1 MNKVIKIILIIS
13 AIVFGIGFLLINS
26 AQAGVIQFGNKNIF
40 VDFDGLP
47 FDLSNWAPGMSSSPK
62 TITIT
67 NNEDFDIN
75 LYFKAKKTS
84 GDDILAD
91 VLTITIDNK
100 SNHLSDLFNNNIA
113 LNSVNSGKSQKYN
126 IVISFDQEAGNECQ
140 GKTINFDFIITAEE
154 IGKGGEEIPPV
165 IIPGGGTTYIPPTPT
180 TPITETGEVTAT
192 PGEGGITSLTNPD
205 GSKIELTIPPGAVSE
220 NTNFSI
226 NLVDISSVSQP
237 DPASGLFL
245 IAGLVYEIKAERD
258 GEFITTF
265 DKPLTLTFT
274 YTDEQIEGLDEDS
287 LKIYWWNGE
296 EWVALENSEVDVDN
310 NTVTVSIDHF
320 TLFALMGSKI
330 GFVEE
335 EIEKEEGEEEIPSEE
350 VVLAPTGE
358 EEIEKPPEEGME
370 GEEGI
375 VEPEEAEKPILAEE
389 KTLGEI
395 FATEGL
401 LAAIGAMPFNLKVIL
416 IIFGVIIIGLV
427 ILRLIRKRRLK
438 KFKG

>member
-1 MNKVIKIILIIS
+1 MKIILIIS
-13 AIVFGIGFLLINS
+13 AIVFGIGFLLTNS

-358 EEIEKPPEEGME
+358 EEIKKPEGFIAEGAAPVKEEIVTVPPEEKAPAG
-370 GEEGI
+370 GGG
-375 VEPEEAEKPILAEE
+375 LASLFLAS
-389 KTLGEI
+389 LGEI
-395 FATEGL
+395 GETPWMVIVATFCL
-401 LAAIGAMPFNLKVIL
+401 T
-416 IIFGVIIIGLV
+416 GLV
-427 ILRLIRKRRLK
+427 IIGIREWKLARK
-438 KFKG
+438 KKKKIA